1 MSPVKTV
8 KENHKMPLSDATAGK
23 NVRVI
28 SIDAGHSLKN
38 RLAAMGVLTNS
49 ALHIMRNGG
58 AGQLIVA
65 IKNSKIVLG
74 RGVSQKIFVTE
85 M

>member
-1 MSPVKTV
+1 MPLCDVSPGKTV
-8 KENHKMPLSDATAGK
+8 
-23 NVRVI
+23 RVV

-49 ALHIMRNGG
+49 PMHILRNEG
-58 AGQLIVA
+58 AGQIIVA

-74 RGVSQKIFVTE
+74 RGASGKIIVTE
-85 M
+85 A